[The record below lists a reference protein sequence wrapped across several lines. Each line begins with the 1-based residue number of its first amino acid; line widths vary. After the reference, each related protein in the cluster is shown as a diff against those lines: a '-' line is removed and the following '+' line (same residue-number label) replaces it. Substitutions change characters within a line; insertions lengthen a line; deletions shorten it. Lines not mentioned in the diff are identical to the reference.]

1 MKTFKRRFSEGF
13 VEDICDLSLLC
24 EDYETDNIDIEIE
37 DPGNKKRL
45 TINIKFS
52 PEVKDE

>member
-37 DPGNKKRL
+37 DPGSKKKL
-45 TINIKFS
+45 AINIKFS